1 MNFEMQDMVFKNLY
15 ILVLLMHTDSEFLGT
30 NYLHVSKIS
39 AKWRN
44 FIFEILIINILSP
57 FCFLC
62 EIFYS
67 HFLINLFGHI
77 ILD

>member
-1 MNFEMQDMVFKNLY
+1 MHFEMQDIVFKNLY
-15 ILVLLMHTDSEFLGT
+15 ILALLMYTDSEFLGT

-44 FIFEILIINILSP
+44 FSFEILIINTLSP
-57 FCFLC
+57 FFG

-67 HFLINLFGHI
+67 HF
-77 ILD
+77 